1 MLSTWAD
8 FLTKSLP
15 DPGKQ
20 LCTDDFEAPPQLELL
35 QLEKDGKGWDMVGSR
50 SISSDAKAVS
60 VISRIGL
67 SNSYS
72 RDNCRID

>member
-20 LCTDDFEAPPQLELL
+20 LCTDDFEAGPTAGTFAV
-35 QLEKDGKGWDMVGSR
+35 GKGWDMVGSR

-60 VISRIGL
+60 VIS
-67 SNSYS
+67 
-72 RDNCRID
+72 